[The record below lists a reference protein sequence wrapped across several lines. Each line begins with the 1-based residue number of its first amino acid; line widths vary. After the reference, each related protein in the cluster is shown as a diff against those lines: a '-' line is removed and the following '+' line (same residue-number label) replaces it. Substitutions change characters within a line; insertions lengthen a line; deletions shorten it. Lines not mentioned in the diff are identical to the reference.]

1 MKSIITIISVLLIT
15 AILLGANKYL
25 PNIAFTFYGNAF
37 INGLIKY
44 QLLALLMAGI
54 VIFITLKVSP
64 ESKILLRFG
73 NVQTIAQKEKWLGIN
88 GRTTWKSNGIQ
99 LLLVISIATGIF
111 MFLALKYT
119 NSLHH
124 FDWTFFPFVLLISF
138 TNSFSEEIIYRFG
151 INGNLLRS
159 TPQLSIFIISAF
171 LFGLPHYLGYPSG
184 FIGVIMAG
192 LLGYILSKATHET
205 QGIGIACTIHFV
217 QDVIIFTA
225 LFMMNAK

>member
-25 PNIAFTFYGNAF
+25 PNMAFTFYGNAF

-88 GRTTWKSNGIQ
+88 GSTTWKSNGIQ

-151 INGNLLRS
+151 INGNLLKS

>member
-1 MKSIITIISVLLIT
+1 MKPIITIISVLLIT

-25 PNIAFTFYGNAF
+25 PNMAFTFHGNAF

-54 VIFITLKVSP
+54 VILITLKVSP

-88 GRTTWKSNGIQ
+88 GSTTWKSNGIQ

-124 FDWTFFPFVLLISF
+124 FDWTFFPFVLFISF

-171 LFGLPHYLGYPSG
+171 LFGLPHYWGYPSG